1 MKYFD
6 IETIVTLAFKNN
18 FDELFKGYKDE
29 IASGKIKTE
38 RDKFCFAFMAGGIS
52 VANLLEELTK

>member
-18 FDELFKGYKDE
+18 FDELFKGYKDG
-29 IASGKIKTE
+29 INAGNIKTE
-38 RDKFCFAFMAGGIS
+38 GDRFCFAFIAGGIS
-52 VANLLEELTK
+52 AANLLEQFTK

>member
-6 IETIVTLAFKNN
+6 TEGIVTLAFKNN
-18 FDELFKGYKDE
+18 VDELFKGYKDGIE
-29 IASGKIKTE
+29 AGKLKTE

-52 VANLLEELTK
+52 VANLLEQITK

>member
-6 IETIVTLAFKNN
+6 TEGIVTLAFKNN
-18 FDELFKGYKDE
+18 VDELFKGYKDGIKE
-29 IASGKIKTE
+29 GRLKTE

-52 VANLLEELTK
+52 VANLLEQITK

>member
-18 FDELFKGYKDE
+18 FDELFKGYKDG
-29 IASGKIKTE
+29 INAGNIKTE
-38 RDKFCFAFMAGGIS
+38 RDRFCFAFIAGGMS
-52 VANLLEELTK
+52 VANLLEQFTK